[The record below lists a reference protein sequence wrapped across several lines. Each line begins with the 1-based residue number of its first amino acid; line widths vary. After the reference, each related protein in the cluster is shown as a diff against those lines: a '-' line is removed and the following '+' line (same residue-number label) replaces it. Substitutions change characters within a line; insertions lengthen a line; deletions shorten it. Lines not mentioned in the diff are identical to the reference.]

1 MGNELEV
8 VTQLIAVSDI
18 SKAFGLDVATFLTVV
33 LGSFIVGSICLTF
46 HYKIYDNNKLWANL
60 EIFEKAIVSSVI
72 GFFSIL
78 ASLYLFTLF
87 QLIFAKDKE
96 LEYVFNQLNY
106 IAPFLYFI
114 CFSTLAARYNYI
126 ELDFIKIY
134 IQRSFTF
141 IAVLVF
147 IIIFIILFFAEA
159 WTGIL
164 WLILLILIII
174 APFIYQMYLSSS
186 SAKNKK

>member
-1 MGNELEV
+1 MENELEV
-8 VTQLIAVSDI
+8 VTQLIAVSEI

-46 HYKIYDNNKLWANL
+46 YYKIYDNNKLWANL

-78 ASLYLFTLF
+78 ASRYLFTLF
-87 QLIFAKDKE
+87 QLIFGKDKE
-96 LEYVFNQLNY
+96 LEYIFLQLNY
-106 IAPFLYFI
+106 VIPFLYFI
-114 CFSTLAARYNYI
+114 GFSIFTAKHNYA

-134 IQRSFTF
+134 VQRSFTF

-147 IIIFIILFFAEA
+147 IIIFVILFFAKA
-159 WTGIL
+159 WTDIL
-164 WLILLILIII
+164 WMILLILIII
-174 APFIYQMYLSSS
+174 APSIYQMYLSPS